1 MKKVLIAIFLLGAL
15 VLSTACDPKDN
26 QKEQGTTTQKT
37 TVQTTPEDEE
47 TVSILPVIIDVII
60 D

>member
-47 TVSILPVIIDVII
+47 TVSILPVIID
-60 D
+60 